1 MKKENDSK
9 DLFSLN
15 NLMDSLHSE
24 FELRQSPFLNVLFNN
39 IDLLILNSDKWFKE
53 GVPPEYSEVINSLVH
68 LSALC
73 LEKIDS
79 FIEYSSENPR
89 NSFVPDDIIRSV
101 ADSFRE
107 ISKITSFSLDSKGDT
122 SINVSP
128 KLFKDALVNIFLVVF
143 PYISGKT
150 DVKVAI
156 AGSVSEVD
164 LSFTFCGISPDMPD
178 LGKMMKLFYTVKHED
193 SFRILAGFSLPVEN
207 FRRIGGI
214 TKIDREEDD
223 LIISVKFSSSGFIE
237 TVENIRKDYSKSDNP
252 QKEGTIYVCI
262 SDKVAEMFLHDNLC
276 DIGYNVVSA
285 KPDTVTAL
293 GLMPLDRALI
303 VDANYLVTTFES
315 PDKFFASVKFPKI
328 IIITKSGDRSD
339 YLIPD
344 NAVIIK
350 YPFEIDQI
358 SSFIG

>member
-24 FELRQSPFLNVLFNN
+24 FELRQSPFLNVLFHN
-39 IDLLILNSDKWFKE
+39 IDLLIYNSDKWFKDD
-53 GVPPEYSEVINSLVH
+53 VPPEFSEVINSLVH

-79 FIEYSSENPR
+79 FIEYSSDNPR
-89 NSFVPDDIIRSV
+89 NSFIPDDIIRSV
-101 ADSFRE
+101 AGSFRE
-107 ISKITSFSLDSKGDT
+107 ISKVTSFSLDSKGDT

-128 KLFKDALVNIFLVVF
+128 VLFKDALVNLFLVVF
-143 PYISGKT
+143 PYITGKT

-156 AGSVSEVD
+156 KGGVSEVD
-164 LSFTFCGISPDMPD
+164 ISFAFCGILPDMPD
-178 LGKMMKLFYTVKHED
+178 LGKMMKLFYTVKHKD

-214 TKIDREEDD
+214 TKIEREEDD
-223 LIISVKFSSSGFIE
+223 LLISIKFSSSGFIE
-237 TVENIRKDYSKSDNP
+237 TVENIRKDYSKSEDP
-252 QKEGTIYVCI
+252 QKEGNVYVCI
-262 SDKVAEMFLHDNLC
+262 SDRVAEMFLHDNLS
-276 DIGYNVVSA
+276 DIGYNVVPA
-285 KPDTVTAL
+285 KPETVTAL
-293 GLMPLDRALI
+293 GLMPQDRALI
-303 VDANYLVTTFES
+303 IDANYLVTAFES
-315 PDKFFASVKFPKI
+315 PEKFFASISFSKI

-339 YLIPD
+339 YIIPD
-344 NAVIIK
+344 HAVIIK